1 MKYVRT
7 QNNYYYKI
15 NNSGKKTRI
24 SELEYSKNK
33 SNRKHNQK
41 GGARVISIEVNGET
55 FQLHEIIVSESK
67 LIEEM
72 FGLENNGTDQ
82 IINIDS
88 LGMTKIDAE
97 TTLSLITEYLIR
109 RNKIENKNKMGLK
122 MGNNGHYQNSVKTL
136 NLYQK
141 IAERDIENQVLTS
154 TKELTNM
161 MVLSNFLNI
170 EVFYKLIKE
179 AFEAYI
185 DPDSEFKNHP
195 TPYNIAQYRML
206 EILYDSNCDELVTY
220 HVTGH
225 NGEKHF
231 KIMESFSNTI
241 YYICQHN
248 DRVHELVKLIFIK
261 YPSNTREER
270 AERKKLVDYLINS
283 VNPS

>member
-141 IAERDIENQVLTS
+141 IIT
-154 TKELTNM
+154 TK
-161 MVLSNFLNI
+161 
-170 EVFYKLIKE
+170 
-179 AFEAYI
+179 
-185 DPDSEFKNHP
+185 D
-195 TPYNIAQYRML
+195 L
-206 EILYDSNCDELVTY
+206 EPKYD
-220 HVTGH
+220 
-225 NGEKHF
+225 
-231 KIMESFSNTI
+231 
-241 YYICQHN
+241 
-248 DRVHELVKLIFIK
+248 
-261 YPSNTREER
+261 
-270 AERKKLVDYLINS
+270 
-283 VNPS
+283 